1 MQFHQGS
8 KLKKIIDNSELT
20 IAQIVEQ
27 SKVSKGTLYNFFEYE
42 EITRKKIAPILEVLG
57 VDINSF
63 YLSPSIAND
72 APAAY
77 GYKAMYESLL
87 RENELLK
94 KQLADKEEIIALLK
108 SKK

>member
-8 KLKKIIDNSELT
+8 KLKKIIDNSDLT
-20 IAQIVEQ
+20 IAQIVEL
-27 SKVSKGTLYNFFEYE
+27 SKVSKGTLYNFFDYE

-57 VDINSF
+57 VDINDF
-63 YLSPSIAND
+63 YLSPSVVNEGNT
-72 APAAY
+72 AY
-77 GYKAMYESLL
+77 GYKAMYEALL

-94 KQLADKEEIIALLK
+94 KQLADKEEIISLLK